1 MIIRSALSV
10 LFFIAFCLL
19 IEVYFGWATLLA
31 PWGQQSW
38 STLLLA
44 TGLTYLSYWVRAMRL
59 YDYFLVDM
67 RGGFSLCFKLM
78 LQHNLLNNLLPMR
91 VGEVSFP
98 VLMSRY
104 FDVSTTRSLPA
115 LLWFRVMDL
124 HLLVALALVASGSL
138 WLSGS
143 QAALLALLWLPLP
156 WLMFLLQARLVHHL
170 ARPSSSRWQGI
181 AYKMICSLPQDS
193 RAFWHAWGWTVC
205 NWLVKLGVF
214 AWVLQLFLDMPA
226 SAAWLG
232 AITGDVTS
240 VLPFHAVAGAGT
252 YEAGVVSGLMPF
264 GLSAKEALPAAVNLH
279 LFLLA
284 STLVGGLLS
293 LLLPG
298 RPSHG

>member
-1 MIIRSALSV
+1 MIIRSALSI

-19 IEVYFGWATLLA
+19 IEVYFGWAKLLA
-31 PWGQQSW
+31 PWGEQSW
-38 STLLLA
+38 TTLLLA

-59 YDYFLVDM
+59 YDYFLADM
-67 RGGFSLCFKLM
+67 RGGFPLCFKLM

-91 VGEVSFP
+91 AGEVSFP
-98 VLMSRY
+98 VLMARY
-104 FDVSTTRSLPA
+104 FDVGTTRSLPA

-124 HLLVALALVASGSL
+124 HLLVALALIAGGSF
-138 WLSGS
+138 WLDSS
-143 QAALLALLWLPLP
+143 QAILLAALWLPLP
-156 WLMFLLQARLVHHL
+156 WLMFLLQARLVHYL
-170 ARPSSSRWQGI
+170 AQPSSSRWKGI
-181 AYKMICSLPQDS
+181 AYKMICSLPQDD
-193 RAFWHAWGWTVC
+193 RAFWHAWGWTVF
-205 NWLVKLGVF
+205 NWVVKLGVF
-214 AWVLQLFLDMPA
+214 AWVLQLFLEMPA

-232 AITGDVTS
+232 AIAGDVTS

-264 GLSAKEALPAAVNLH
+264 GLNAREALPAAVNLH